1 MENDGRLARE
11 GIPALFDLSKSAYAA
26 LFMTAVWPWDALGGI
41 ETFIRSLLAAAG
53 GPAILSPVPEGT
65 IVEGEVWIGPDCR
78 IEPGAYIRGPAWIGR
93 GSEIRQ
99 GAYLRGAVL
108 SGDGAVLGHCSE
120 FKNCVLLEGAQAP
133 HFNYVGDSVLG
144 LGAHIGA
151 GVILSNLRLDKASV
165 RVRLQPPG
173 SQGSLGSQGSQGSQV
188 AGNSGKVS
196 DVRSDIPS
204 GEWVDT
210 GLRKFGAILGDHCEV
225 GCNSVLNPG
234 TVLGERC
241 TVMPLSRVRGLWP
254 AGSRIAG

>member
-173 SQGSLGSQGSQGSQV
+173 SQG
-188 AGNSGKVS
+188 
-196 DVRSDIPS
+196 
-204 GEWVDT
+204 
-210 GLRKFGAILGDHCEV
+210 
-225 GCNSVLNPG
+225 
-234 TVLGERC
+234 
-241 TVMPLSRVRGLWP
+241 
-254 AGSRIAG
+254 